1 MNRIILAVVALAI
14 VLGVLASSLFVVD
27 QRQFAAV
34 FALGEIKRV
43 IKSPGLYLKW
53 PAPFE
58 NVVVLDKRVL
68 TLQSPDTDRFITA
81 EKKNVVVDW
90 YLKWRIVNPTA
101 FIRSYGGS
109 QQRANDRLYAIVKA
123 ALNEQITR
131 RTVAQVLST
140 DRDKIM
146 ADVQKVIAQSAAGT
160 GLQIVDM
167 RLTRVDF
174 VADITQSVYRRMS
187 AERKRVANELR
198 STGQAEA
205 EKIRAEADK
214 QREIIVADAYSR
226 AQTIKGEGDA
236 KASSIYAKAFGQN
249 PQFASFYRSLEAYR
263 ASFNSRSDVLVL
275 DPSSDFFRFFR
286 NPDGS
291 SSPKPNPSKR

>member
-1 MNRIILAVVALAI
+1 
-14 VLGVLASSLFVVD
+14 VVD